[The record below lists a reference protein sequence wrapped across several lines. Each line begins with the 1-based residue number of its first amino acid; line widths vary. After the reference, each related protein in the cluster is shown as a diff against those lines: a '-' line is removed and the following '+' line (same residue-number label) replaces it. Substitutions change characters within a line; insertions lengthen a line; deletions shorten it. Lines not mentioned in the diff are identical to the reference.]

1 MMNIQHRVVTLYL
14 LPEIWDLL
22 LATSCCD
29 NIPDYGN
36 LRREGLILAHNSR
49 SQHIVVGKSRRQEGE
64 AAGHIASVVKSRE
77 QRVSACTVGLGTFCT
92 VHSLQGPVRK
102 MVLSTFQVTLP
113 ISVNPTEKTA
123 QRRRHRLT

>member
-1 MMNIQHRVVTLYL
+1 MNIQDSVVTLYL
-14 LPEIWDLL
+14 LPKIWVLL

-29 NIPDYGN
+29 NIPDDGN
-36 LRREGLILAHNSR
+36 LRREGFILVHNSR
-49 SQHIVVGKSRRQEGE
+49 SQHIVVGKSRRQEVE

-77 QRVSACTVGLGTFCT
+77 QRVSACRVGLGPFCT
-92 VHSLQGPVRK
+92 VHSFQGPVYK

-123 QRRRHRLT
+123 QRRSHRLT